1 MSRIFKFRGQLLPDP
16 GEGFTPEMVKELYA
30 GQYPDLANAQVVERE
45 EEGVKVIEFVP
56 RVGTKG

>member
-1 MSRIFKFRGQLLPDP
+1 MRRIFKFRGQLLPDP

-30 GQYPDLANAQVVERE
+30 GQYPDLANAQVVE
-45 EEGVKVIEFVP
+45 FVP